1 MNRLEGPEKYII
13 VMEKGEKEK
22 GEKKKMRKKE
32 KKKMKL
38 KIIKGSCSLL
48 YILTYLMYI

>member
-22 GEKKKMRKKE
+22 GGKKNKEE